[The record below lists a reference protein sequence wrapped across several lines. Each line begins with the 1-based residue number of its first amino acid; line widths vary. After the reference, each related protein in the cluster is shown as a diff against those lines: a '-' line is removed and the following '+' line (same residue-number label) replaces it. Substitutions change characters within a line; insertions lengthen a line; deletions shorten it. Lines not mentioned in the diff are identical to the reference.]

1 MKEIILDYLYT
12 ATKKKKVIWAM
23 KNESWFS
30 DLVKEYESLG
40 IPDDW
45 ESQRK
50 LQHYWHGSADVPKC
64 PVTGEDR
71 KWRSGSSTESLD
83 LPHFNQGYAM
93 TSGSHA
99 SQKIIS
105 SLAKNTLQEKYGVSN
120 PMHITRNKRKERR
133 KVSKKV
139 GHKKSQF

>member
-50 LQHYWHGSADVPKC
+50 L
-64 PVTGEDR
+64 
-71 KWRSGSSTESLD
+71 
-83 LPHFNQGYAM
+83 
-93 TSGSHA
+93 
-99 SQKIIS
+99 
-105 SLAKNTLQEKYGVSN
+105 
-120 PMHITRNKRKERR
+120 
-133 KVSKKV
+133 
-139 GHKKSQF
+139 